1 MNNSSQKLSAR
12 PYRIVAVGMVLFLSF
27 WLADSGIDA
36 YFEQTHLFHELIHP
50 DLHEIAIRGL
60 ALFLLGIFIIY
71 IFHILAKRRALE
83 EALEQAVVSADTERA
98 RSEAILAAM
107 GDAVSIQ
114 DTELRILYQ
123 NQAHKDLMGVHEGD
137 FCYAAYQG
145 REQACDGCHLLMSF
159 QDGMTHRRETSSMS
173 QERPLHV
180 EIISSPLRN
189 QTGKIIAGIE
199 AVRDITDRKLLEN
212 QLKQQMAAIEASMD
226 GIAILNEGGEYF
238 YLNQAHA
245 TIYGYD
251 SPDELLGKSWRS
263 LYHDSE
269 IAWFEQEVLPI
280 MAATGRWR
288 GESTGRK
295 RDNSRFPQELTL
307 NVLDNGLMI
316 CIVRDISDRREAED
330 EIRRLNR
337 NLTERASDLVRMVGD
352 QEAFNYSLSHDL
364 RTPLTKV
371 YVSAQTLEEGHATR
385 LSDEG
390 RFLVHTIIEA
400 CERMEE
406 LIEAMLILGR
416 ISRSEL
422 HIEEVDLSDLAC
434 TVSAEIQLADS
445 GHTAE
450 FKIHE
455 GLTAKGD
462 PMLLRIA
469 LDNLLGNAWKYSH
482 KNEKAAIEFGV
493 ASQEGETTYFVRDN
507 GAGFDMGQVDR
518 LFKPFQRLHR
528 ASEFPGTGIGLATV
542 QRIIDRHGGRIWA
555 ESKVGEGATFFFTIG
570 NCQT

>member
-1 MNNSSQKLSAR
+1 
-12 PYRIVAVGMVLFLSF
+12 
-27 WLADSGIDA
+27 
-36 YFEQTHLFHELIHP
+36 
-50 DLHEIAIRGL
+50 
-60 ALFLLGIFIIY
+60 
-71 IFHILAKRRALE
+71 
-83 EALEQAVVSADTERA
+83 
-98 RSEAILAAM
+98 
-107 GDAVSIQ
+107 
-114 DTELRILYQ
+114 
-123 NQAHKDLMGVHEGD
+123 
-137 FCYAAYQG
+137 
-145 REQACDGCHLLMSF
+145 
-159 QDGMTHRRETSSMS
+159 
-173 QERPLHV
+173 
-180 EIISSPLRN
+180 
-189 QTGKIIAGIE
+189 
-199 AVRDITDRKLLEN
+199 
-212 QLKQQMAAIEASMD
+212 
-226 GIAILNEGGEYF
+226 
-238 YLNQAHA
+238 
-245 TIYGYD
+245 
-251 SPDELLGKSWRS
+251 
-263 LYHDSE
+263 
-269 IAWFEQEVLPI
+269 
-280 MAATGRWR
+280 
-288 GESTGRK
+288 
-295 RDNSRFPQELTL
+295 
-307 NVLDNGLMI
+307 
-316 CIVRDISDRREAED
+316 
-330 EIRRLNR
+330 
-337 NLTERASDLVRMVGD
+337 
-352 QEAFNYSLSHDL
+352 
-364 RTPLTKV
+364 
-371 YVSAQTLEEGHATR
+371 
-385 LSDEG
+385 
-390 RFLVHTIIEA
+390 
-400 CERMEE
+400 MEE